1 MIETKRLFKSFR
13 YALHGIR
20 VVFRDEQS
28 FRLQAIAGVGV
39 IVLALVLQVRTSE
52 LIVLLLL
59 IGAVLS
65 LELINSIFERIVD
78 SFKPRLHPAVADI
91 KDIMAATVLIASLV
105 AAVVG
110 AIIFVP
116 RLLALF

>member
-1 MIETKRLFKSFR
+1 MIEIKRLFKSFK
-13 YALHGIR
+13 YALHGVR

-28 FRLQAIAGVGV
+28 FRLQAISGLFV
-39 IVLALVLQVRTSE
+39 IALALVLQVRQTE
-52 LIVLLLL
+52 FIILLLL

-65 LELINSIFERIVD
+65 LELVNSIFERFVD

-91 KDIMAATVLIASLV
+91 KDIMAATVLIASAV

-110 AIIFVP
+110 ALIFVP
-116 RLLALF
+116 RLLTLF

>member
-1 MIETKRLFKSFR
+1 MIEIKRLFKSFT

-28 FRLQAIAGVGV
+28 FRLQAIAGVAV
-39 IVLALVLQVRTSE
+39 IALALALQVRVTE
-52 LIVLLLL
+52 FIVLLLL

-65 LELINSIFERIVD
+65 LELVNSIFERLVD
-78 SFKPRLHPAVADI
+78 SFKPRLHPVVGDV

-110 AIIFVP
+110 ALIFIP
-116 RLLALF
+116 HILALF